1 MASCVERLP
10 HSCGSSKGLQVF
22 EEDGKYTGFCF
33 SCGTYVPNPYE
44 DKPEG
49 YIPKWTKKSKED
61 IRKELEEI
69 SEYSVVDLPER
80 GLRKS
85 SLEYFG
91 IKIGLSETDGTTP
104 ISHYY
109 PYYKNGELKGYK
121 ARLIENKRMWSIG
134 DCKDVDLFGWEQ
146 AVIAGGKKLLICEGE
161 LDAVALY
168 QIYKDTNA
176 GTQYAKFDP
185 SIVSI
190 PHGAS
195 AAAKDLAKYLPE
207 IRKRF
212 KEIVLVFDNDRAG
225 EDAVSEVLK
234 IIPDAMVAVVPG
246 KDVNECL
253 IKGKSR
259 ATYQATQFNAS
270 KPKNT
275 RLVNAMQLFS
285 EAKKAPEWG
294 VPWPWK
300 HINDVTRGIRK
311 GETIYIGAAQKMG
324 KSELVNALAAHFI
337 EELGWKVMLAK
348 PEESNV
354 KSVKLIAGKI
364 AGKAFHDP
372 KLPFDE
378 EAYDEATKK
387 IGDKLYLINLYQ
399 HLGWETLKADI
410 REAAAEGCEAV
421 FIDPITNLVNGL
433 DVSTQNTKLQEIAQ
447 ELSAMALDLDIVI
460 FIFCHLRNPESGTP
474 HERGGEV
481 LSSQFAGS
489 RAMARSCNLMLGL
502 EGNKD
507 PNLTQEERNM
517 RTLVLLEDREYGE
530 VGRFGLYWDRNTTK
544 FNEVHG

>member
-10 HSCGSSKGLQVF
+10 HSCGSTKGLQVF

-33 SCGTYVPNPYE
+33 SCDTYVPNPYE
-44 DKPEG
+44 DKPQG
-49 YIPKWTKKSKED
+49 YAPKKLKKSKEEID
-61 IRKELEEI
+61 SEIEGI

-80 GLRKS
+80 KLRKS

-109 PYYKNGELKGYK
+109 PYYKSGILRGYK
-121 ARLIENKRMWSIG
+121 VRLIEGKKMWSIG
-134 DCKDVDLFGWEQ
+134 DCKEVDLFGWEQ
-146 AVIAGGKKLLICEGE
+146 AVSAGGKKLIICEGE
-161 LDAVALY
+161 MDAVALY
-168 QIYKDTNA
+168 QICKDSNA
-176 GTQYAKFDP
+176 GTKYADYDP
-185 SIVSI
+185 AIVSI
-190 PHGAS
+190 PHGAATAS
-195 AAAKDLAKYLPE
+195 KDLSRILPD
-207 IRKRF
+207 IRKIW
-212 KEIVLVFDNDRAG
+212 KEIVLVFDTDAAG
-225 EDAVSEVLK
+225 QKAVAEVLK
-234 IIPDAMVAVVPG
+234 IIPDAKVATVPG

-253 IKGKSR
+253 IKGRSR
-259 ATYQATQFNAS
+259 AVYQAIQFNAA

-275 RLVNAMQLFS
+275 RLINARTLF
-285 EAKKAPEWG
+285 EDAKKAPEWG

-300 HINDVTRGIRK
+300 HINEVTRGIRK

-324 KSELVNALAAHFI
+324 KSEIVNALAAHFI
-337 EELGWKVMLAK
+337 EKLNWKVMLAK

-364 AGKAFHDP
+364 AAKSFHDP
-372 KLPFDE
+372 KIEFDE
-378 EAYDEATKK
+378 EAYVEATEK
-387 IGDKLYLINLYQ
+387 IGDKLFLINLYQ

-433 DVSTQNTKLQEIAQ
+433 DAASQNTKLQEIAQ
-447 ELSAMALDLDIVI
+447 ELSAMALDLNIVI
-460 FIFCHLRNPESGTP
+460 FIFCHLRNPDSGLP

-517 RTLVLLEDREYGE
+517 RILVLLEDREYGE
-530 VGRFGLYWDRNTTK
+530 VGRFGLYWDKNTTI
-544 FNEVHG
+544 FNEIA